1 VPLDCKRLVVVVEV
15 VGLPVVLPV
24 LLSLLVLVVASSQQ
38 LPSSMMDRSS
48 DRHVVCEAQQ
58 PVF

>member
-24 LLSLLVLVVASSQQ
+24 LLSLLVLGGVVVNVVVVAVDVE
-38 LPSSMMDRSS
+38 P
-48 DRHVVCEAQQ
+48 H
-58 PVF
+58 